1 MKNRKKPIGIII
13 TISIVL
19 LLTIVTLLGWAYYNS
34 KLDLIQYDDG
44 SKEIDT
50 STSYAIDNDE
60 LDIADF
66 PDAPEDV
73 DTSGGIEILE
83 GDIYHDD
90 DVINILL
97 LGTDERT
104 DEFNENARADAI
116 MVMSLNTK
124 EHTLKLIS
132 IERGIG
138 VPVPGRNDD
147 WITHTFRYGGAALTM
162 QTVRDC
168 FKLDVERYV
177 RVNFNVVSKA
187 IDKIGG
193 VDIELTQ
200 AEAEHLNSA
209 KKNYYESGSDI
220 QTVHAGTNHLNGDT
234 AMAYARIRKI
244 DSDWKR
250 IERQRTVIQ
259 AAINQVKNSDIFTL
273 NALADAIL
281 PMVQTN
287 LTKAEITRLMRDALK
302 RQKAEVKD
310 IDKEN
315 SKLEAK
321 KVKAEI
327 TRLMLEVPAFL
338 SEGSKMEQMTIPTYE
353 TCWNSVGVDGRK
365 MIGVDFEANAQ
376 ILKEFFYGVS

>member
-44 SKEIDT
+44 SKEMDT

-60 LDIADF
+60 LDIADL
-66 PDAPEDV
+66 PDAPENV
-73 DTSGGIEILE
+73 DASGGIEVLE
-83 GDIYHDD
+83 GDIYHDNN
-90 DVINILL
+90 VVNILL

-124 EHTLKLIS
+124 EHTIKLIS

-168 FKLDVERYV
+168 FKLDVNRYI
-177 RVNFNVVSKA
+177 RVNFNAFKEGISA
-187 IDKIGG
+187 IGG
-193 VDIELTQ
+193 IDIELTP
-200 AEAEHLNSA
+200 AEAEYINNAARQDSSKEIQRVSA
-209 KKNYYESGSDI
+209 G
-220 QTVHAGTNHLNGDT
+220 QQHLNGAT
-234 AMAYARIRKI
+234 ALTYARIRKI

-259 AAINQVKNSDIFTL
+259 AAINQVKNSDVFTL

-287 LTKAEITRLMRDALK
+287 LT
-302 RQKAEVKD
+302 
-310 IDKEN
+310 
-315 SKLEAK
+315 
-321 KVKAEI
+321 KAEI

-376 ILKEFFYGVS
+376 ILREFFYGTHDGISE

>member
-50 STSYAIDNDE
+50 STSYAVENDE
-60 LDIADF
+60 LDIADL

-73 DTSGGIEILE
+73 DASGGIEILE

-104 DEFNENARADAI
+104 DEFNENARADSI

-287 LTKAEITRLMRDALK
+287 LTKAEITRLM
-302 RQKAEVKD
+302 
-310 IDKEN
+310 
-315 SKLEAK
+315 
-321 KVKAEI
+321 
-327 TRLMLEVPAFL
+327 LEVPAFL
-338 SEGSKMEQMTIPTYE
+338 SEGSKMKQMTIPTYE

-376 ILKEFFYGVS
+376 ILKEFFYGVSDSNSGQ

>member
-13 TISIVL
+13 VISIVL

-60 LDIADF
+60 LDIADL
-66 PDAPEDV
+66 PDAPENV
-73 DTSGGIEILE
+73 DASGGIEVLE
-83 GDIYHDD
+83 GDIYHDNN
-90 DVINILL
+90 VVNILL

-124 EHTLKLIS
+124 EHTIKLIS

-168 FKLDVERYV
+168 FKLDVNRYI
-177 RVNFNVVSKA
+177 RVNFNAFKEGISA
-187 IDKIGG
+187 IGG
-193 VDIELTQ
+193 IDIELTP
-200 AEAEHLNSA
+200 AEAEYINNAARQDSSKEIQRVSA
-209 KKNYYESGSDI
+209 G
-220 QTVHAGTNHLNGDT
+220 QQHLNGAT
-234 AMAYARIRKI
+234 ALTYARIRKI

-287 LTKAEITRLMRDALK
+287 LTKAEITRLM
-302 RQKAEVKD
+302 
-310 IDKEN
+310 
-315 SKLEAK
+315 
-321 KVKAEI
+321 
-327 TRLMLEVPAFL
+327 LEVPAFL

-376 ILKEFFYGVS
+376 ILKTFFYDVS

>member
-13 TISIVL
+13 TISIIL
-19 LLTIVTLLGWAYYNS
+19 LLTIMTLLGWAYYNS

-60 LDIADF
+60 LDIADL

-73 DTSGGIEILE
+73 DASVKIEVLE
-83 GDIYHDD
+83 GDIYHDNN
-90 DVINILL
+90 VVNILL

-104 DEFNENARADAI
+104 DEFNENARADTI

-124 EHTLKLIS
+124 EHTIKLIS

-287 LTKAEITRLMRDALK
+287 LTKAEITRLM
-302 RQKAEVKD
+302 
-310 IDKEN
+310 
-315 SKLEAK
+315 
-321 KVKAEI
+321 
-327 TRLMLEVPAFL
+327 LEVPAFL

-353 TCWNSVGVDGRK
+353 TSWNSIGVDGRK

-376 ILKEFFYGVS
+376 ILREFFYGPLDDIAE

>member
-13 TISIVL
+13 AISIVL

-60 LDIADF
+60 LDIADL

-73 DTSGGIEILE
+73 DASGGIEILE

-90 DVINILL
+90 NVVNILL

-104 DEFNENARADAI
+104 NELNENARADSI

-124 EHTLKLIS
+124 EHTIKLIS

-287 LTKAEITRLMRDALK
+287 LTKAEITRLM
-302 RQKAEVKD
+302 
-310 IDKEN
+310 
-315 SKLEAK
+315 
-321 KVKAEI
+321 
-327 TRLMLEVPAFL
+327 LEVPAFL
-338 SEGSKMEQMTIPTYE
+338 SEGSKMKQMTIPTYE

-376 ILKEFFYGVS
+376 ILREFFYGSLDDIAE

>member
-13 TISIVL
+13 TISIIL
-19 LLTIVTLLGWAYYNS
+19 LLTIMTLLGWAYYNS

-44 SKEIDT
+44 SKEMDT

-60 LDIADF
+60 LDIADL

-73 DTSGGIEILE
+73 DASGGIEILE

-90 DVINILL
+90 NVVNILL

-104 DEFNENARADAI
+104 DEFNENARADSI

-124 EHTLKLIS
+124 EHTIKLIS

-168 FKLDVERYV
+168 FKLDVNRYI
-177 RVNFNVVSKA
+177 RVNFNAFKEGISA
-187 IDKIGG
+187 IGG
-193 VDIELTQ
+193 IDIELTP
-200 AEAEHLNSA
+200 AEAEYINNAARQDSSKEIQRVSA
-209 KKNYYESGSDI
+209 G
-220 QTVHAGTNHLNGDT
+220 QQHLNGAT
-234 AMAYARIRKI
+234 ALTYARIRKI

-281 PMVQTN
+281 PMVLTN
-287 LTKAEITRLMRDALK
+287 LT
-302 RQKAEVKD
+302 
-310 IDKEN
+310 
-315 SKLEAK
+315 
-321 KVKAEI
+321 KAEI

-353 TCWNSVGVDGRK
+353 TCWNRVGVDGRK

-376 ILKEFFYGVS
+376 ILKTFFYDIS

>member
-13 TISIVL
+13 VISIVL

-60 LDIADF
+60 LDIADL

-73 DTSGGIEILE
+73 DASGGIETLE
-83 GDIYHDD
+83 GDIYHDNN
-90 DVINILL
+90 VVNILL

-124 EHTLKLIS
+124 EHTIKLIS

-259 AAINQVKNSDIFTL
+259 AAINQVKNPDIFTL
-273 NALADAIL
+273 NVLADAIL

-287 LTKAEITRLMRDALK
+287 LT
-302 RQKAEVKD
+302 
-310 IDKEN
+310 
-315 SKLEAK
+315 
-321 KVKAEI
+321 KAEI

-353 TCWNSVGVDGRK
+353 TCWNSIGVDGRK

-376 ILKEFFYGVS
+376 ILREFFYGTHDGISE

>member
-13 TISIVL
+13 AISIVL

-50 STSYAIDNDE
+50 STSYAVENDE
-60 LDIADF
+60 LDIANL

-73 DTSGGIEILE
+73 DASGGIEILE

-104 DEFNENARADAI
+104 DEFNENARADSI

-124 EHTLKLIS
+124 EHTIKLIS

-147 WITHTFRYGGAALTM
+147 WITHTFRYGGAGLTM

-259 AAINQVKNSDIFTL
+259 AAINQVKNSDVFTL

-287 LTKAEITRLMRDALK
+287 LTKAEITRLM
-302 RQKAEVKD
+302 
-310 IDKEN
+310 
-315 SKLEAK
+315 
-321 KVKAEI
+321 
-327 TRLMLEVPAFL
+327 LEVPVFL
-338 SEGSKMEQMTIPTYE
+338 SEGSTMEQMTIPTDD
-353 TCWNSVGVDGRK
+353 TCWNSIGVDGRK

-376 ILKEFFYGVS
+376 VLKEFFYGVSDSNSGQ

>member
-13 TISIVL
+13 TISIIL
-19 LLTIVTLLGWAYYNS
+19 LLTIMTLLGWAYYNS

-60 LDIADF
+60 LDIADL

-73 DTSGGIEILE
+73 DASGGIEILE

-90 DVINILL
+90 NVVNILL

-104 DEFNENARADAI
+104 DEFNENARADSI

-124 EHTLKLIS
+124 EHTIKLIS

-168 FKLDVERYV
+168 FKLDVNRYI
-177 RVNFNVVSKA
+177 RVNFNAFKEGISA
-187 IDKIGG
+187 IGG
-193 VDIELTQ
+193 IDIELTP
-200 AEAEHLNSA
+200 AEAEYINNAARQDSSKEIQRVSA
-209 KKNYYESGSDI
+209 G
-220 QTVHAGTNHLNGDT
+220 QQHLNGAT
-234 AMAYARIRKI
+234 ALTYARIRKI

-287 LTKAEITRLMRDALK
+287 LTKAEITRL
-302 RQKAEVKD
+302 
-310 IDKEN
+310 I
-315 SKLEAK
+315 
-321 KVKAEI
+321 
-327 TRLMLEVPAFL
+327 LEVPAFL

-376 ILKEFFYGVS
+376 ILREFFYGTHDGISE